1 MDASGDGVGDL
12 VGITEKLDY
21 LSWLGVDAIWL
32 ISAVRPGSV
41 TRTQGSTSYACS
53 PKSNQISTGATP
65 P

>member
-32 ISAVRPGSV
+32 SDLPFPDGRLRLRRIGLH
-41 TRTQGSTSYACS
+41 
-53 PKSNQISTGATP
+53 
-65 P
+65 